1 MNDVLL
7 SMVKKKKKGKLE
19 MIKTEKQRYLKFQ
32 RTLDYFFD
40 GIAGVNDEDYFKFS
54 KVKTGIIFFMLKNKF
69 HENGTCFLG
78 NCKRQIYENLDL
90 LVKKHEGLKYN
101 AKVITMFME
110 DFYPDIKIDY
120 DKLWN
125 DNILLLD
132 EMKEEK

>member
-1 MNDVLL
+1 
-7 SMVKKKKKGKLE
+7 

-32 RTLDYFFD
+32 HTLDYFFY

-54 KVKTGIIFFMLKNKF
+54 EVKTGIIFFMLKNKF

-78 NCKRQIYENLDL
+78 SCKRQIYENLDL
-90 LVKKHEGLKYN
+90 LVKKHEDLKYN

-132 EMKEEK
+132 EMKKEK